1 MFKNKLFGY
10 VMTGTLSLGVLG
22 GATHAFAAT
31 ESNTVTTST
40 VEQGV
45 NVKASLDEATKEKV
59 QIIMENLKSNLATI
73 GVELPVKG
81 EHGSRSDFLAEVD
94 DTAKEKAQDILDQ
107 EKAGTITWE
116 EAQTQLAALGVELPT
131 KGNGGH
137 HGDFLAEVD
146 DATKEK
152 AQAILDQKKAGTITR
167 EEAQTQLAALGV
179 ELPTKEDARDFLA
192 DLDADTKEAAQSF
205 IEDAEAQL
213 AELSVDHLPIKGF
226 KGNKSE

>member
-1 MFKNKLFGY
+1 M
-10 VMTGTLSLGVLG
+10 G

-31 ESNTVTTST
+31 ESNTNTTST
-40 VEQGV
+40 VEQAV

-59 QIIMENLKSNLATI
+59 QKIMDNLKSNLTTI
-73 GVELPVKG
+73 GVELPAKG
-81 EHGSRSDFLAEVD
+81 EHGS
-94 DTAKEKAQDILDQ
+94 
-107 EKAGTITWE
+107 
-116 EAQTQLAALGVELPT
+116 
-131 KGNGGH
+131 
-137 HGDFLAEVD
+137 HGDFLAALD

-152 AQAILDQKKAGTITR
+152 AQAILDQEKAGTITR

-179 ELPTKEDARDFLA
+179 ELPTKGNGGHHSDFLAALDDATKEKAQAILDQEKAGTITREEAQTQLASLGVELPMKEDARDLLA

-213 AELSVDHLPIKGF
+213 AELGVDHLPIKDF